1 MGFREKLRKR
11 QEKIGS
17 LVCVGLDPLP
27 EKCPPCLTDYLYEP
41 KNGCVPW
48 GTIYRWMSEI
58 IDATAPY
65 VCMYK
70 LQRAHYEAIPSGE
83 LALRAIVRYLREKYP
98 DVLIF
103 LDCKRGDISRTQSRY
118 RVAHFELDGVDGL
131 NFNPY
136 MGFDVLQGLVDEK
149 VKKEGKAIVGL
160 CYTSNP
166 SAREIQNISLY
177 NTRQLWEYVAE
188 KVLEWS
194 QKLGI
199 QENAGLVMAAAYE
212 SPKGSGNIFSWHL
225 TRCREIVGDRL
236 WFLIPGI
243 GTQGGVVRETVESAY
258 AGPGSIAINSS
269 SGIIF
274 ASSGLD
280 FAEAAGKKAKQLRDE
295 INKYIP

>member
-1 MGFREKLRKR
+1 MGFREKLRRR
-11 QEKIGS
+11 QKKIKS
-17 LVCVGLDPLP
+17 LLCVGLDPLP
-27 EKCPPCLTDYLYEP
+27 EKCPQCLRTSDGE
-41 KNGCVPW
+41 VPF
-48 GTIYRWMSEI
+48 GTIFRWMAEI

-65 VCMYK
+65 SCMYK

-83 LALRAIVRYLREKYP
+83 LALRAIVRYLRENYP
-98 DVLIF
+98 DILIF

-118 RVAHFELDGVDGL
+118 RVAHFELDGVDGI

-149 VKKEGKAIVGL
+149 VKKQGKALVGL

-166 SAREIQNISLY
+166 SARKIQSAILADNRKL
-177 NTRQLWEYVAE
+177 LWEYIAE

-194 QKLGI
+194 EKLGV

-212 SPKGSGNIFSWHL
+212 YPKGSGNIFSWHL
-225 TRCREIVGDRL
+225 KRCREIVSDDL

-243 GTQGGVVRETVESAY
+243 GAQGGLVKETVENALN
-258 AGPGSIAINSS
+258 GWGSITINSS

-274 ASSGLD
+274 ASTGSD

>member
-1 MGFREKLRKR
+1 MA
-11 QEKIGS
+11 
-17 LVCVGLDPLP
+17 
-27 EKCPPCLTDYLYEP
+27 
-41 KNGCVPW
+41 
-48 GTIYRWMSEI
+48 EI
-58 IDATAPY
+58 IDAT
-65 VCMYK
+65 VCYTSMYK
-70 LQRAHYEAIPSGE
+70 FQRAHFEAIPSGE
-83 LALRAIVRYLREKYP
+83 LALRAIVRYLRENYP

-118 RVAHFELDGVDGL
+118 RVAHFELDGVDGI

-149 VKKEGKAIVGL
+149 VKKQGKALVGL

-166 SAREIQNISLY
+166 SARKIQSAILADNRKL
-177 NTRQLWEYVAE
+177 LWEYIAE

-194 QKLGI
+194 EKLGV

-212 SPKGSGNIFSWHL
+212 YPKGSGNIFSWHL
-225 TRCREIVGDRL
+225 KRCREIVSDDL

-243 GTQGGVVRETVESAY
+243 GAQGGLVKETVENALN
-258 AGPGSIAINSS
+258 GWGSITINSS

-274 ASSGLD
+274 ASTGSD

>member
-1 MGFREKLRKR
+1 MGFREKLRRR
-11 QEKIGS
+11 QKKIKS
-17 LVCVGLDPLP
+17 LLCVGLDPLP
-27 EKCPPCLTDYLYEP
+27 EKCPQCLRTSDGE
-41 KNGCVPW
+41 VPF
-48 GTIYRWMSEI
+48 GTIFRWMAEI

-65 VCMYK
+65 SCMYK

-83 LALRAIVRYLREKYP
+83 LALRAIVRYLRENYP
-98 DVLIF
+98 DILIF

-118 RVAHFELDGVDGL
+118 RVAHFELDGVDGI

-149 VKKEGKAIVGL
+149 VKKQGKALVGL

-166 SAREIQNISLY
+166 SAREIQSAILADNRKL
-177 NTRQLWEYVAE
+177 LWEYIAE

-194 QKLGI
+194 RRLEI

-212 SPKGSGNIFSWHL
+212 YPKGSGNIFSWHL
-225 TRCREIVGDRL
+225 KRCREIVSDDL
-236 WFLIPGI
+236 WFLIPGV
-243 GTQGGVVRETVESAY
+243 GTQKGAPKETTENAW
-258 AGPGSIAINSS
+258 AGWGSMAINSS
-269 SGIIF
+269 SAIIF
-274 ASSGLD
+274 ASTGSD